1 MPYTESPGPSGP
13 KIAPPRFAA
22 DVMLGKTAKW
32 LRILGFDTFYDN
44 HADDPFL
51 RDLCRREGR
60 VLLTRDTR
68 LQLSMPAGHG
78 YLVRQNYPRLQLA
91 EINRVFGLAGFS
103 LPSRCSVCNGELLPV
118 EKNGVR
124 KKVPPYVWS
133 SQSDFS
139 NCRQCR
145 RIYWP
150 GTHLDRIK
158 LFIENI
164 GKPDGGIPPD

>member
-1 MPYTESPGPSGP
+1 
-13 KIAPPRFAA
+13 
-22 DVMLGKTAKW
+22 MLGKTAKW

-51 RDLCRREGR
+51 RDLCLREDR

-68 LQLSMPAGHG
+68 LQLSMPTGRG
-78 YLVRQNYPRLQLA
+78 YLVRQNDPRLQLA
-91 EINRVFGLAGFS
+91 EIRQVFGLAVLR

-118 EKNGVR
+118 EKNSVR
-124 KKVPPYVWS
+124 EKVPPYVWS

-139 NCRQCR
+139 NCLQCR

-158 LFIENI
+158 LRIENM
-164 GKPDGGIPPD
+164 GKAGGDIPPE